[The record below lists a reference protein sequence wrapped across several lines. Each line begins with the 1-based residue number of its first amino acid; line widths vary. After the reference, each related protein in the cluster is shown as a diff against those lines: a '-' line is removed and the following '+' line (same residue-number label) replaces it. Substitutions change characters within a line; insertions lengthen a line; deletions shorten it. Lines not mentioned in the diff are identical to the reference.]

1 MDVEKTRSDERL
13 VAGRDGPAG
22 DDAVPAADRLE
33 DALLTRLDRIVALAG
48 KRGEPALHDELL
60 DELRSLVREAES
72 LRQPPTASDE
82 EVVER
87 PARRLHGT

>member
-1 MDVEKTRSDERL
+1 MDVDMAGRGELGGRDELVGGPGENDERL
-13 VAGRDGPAG
+13 D
-22 DDAVPAADRLE
+22 

-48 KRGEPALHDELL
+48 RRGEVALHEELL
-60 DELRSLVREAES
+60 DELRSLVREVES
-72 LRQPPTASDE
+72 LRPSPTASEE